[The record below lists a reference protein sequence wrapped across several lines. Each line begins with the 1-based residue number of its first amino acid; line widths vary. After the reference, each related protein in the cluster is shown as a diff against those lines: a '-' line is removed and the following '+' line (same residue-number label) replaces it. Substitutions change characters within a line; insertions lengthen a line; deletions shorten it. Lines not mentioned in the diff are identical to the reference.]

1 MAGSFA
7 TLAVGDPHDTMQ
19 SLSEHFAPPA
29 GETQQYW
36 ARTYEAADWRRY
48 KIEPNAYRTLVSV
61 GVIGGVGGQAG
72 LACLSSFKDQAASKF
87 SIKSPGLDLYYLSFL
102 QEGSVNCANRERKP
116 SWTKERGAIF
126 RAEPQTALH
135 TSDGSARLS
144 VLLPVGLVRRHAAP
158 LFSGSN
164 VGDLDFDAPID
175 GLWAIADIM
184 TKSGAAIRPIAE
196 LVAAPFRLGAER

>member
-1 MAGSFA
+1 MTQCNRCRS
-7 TLAVGDPHDTMQ
+7 TLLPLLARRSNIGRALTKLLTGDGIR
-19 SLSEHFAPPA
+19 LS
-29 GETQQYW
+29 
-36 ARTYEAADWRRY
+36 RT
-48 KIEPNAYRTLVSV
+48 PTLVSV
-61 GVIGGVGGQAG
+61 GLIGGVGGQAG

-87 SIKSPGLDLYYLSFL
+87 SIKSPGLDFYYLSFL

>member
-1 MAGSFA
+1 MPGSFA

-36 ARTYEAADWRRY
+36 ARTYEAADWRWY

-72 LACLSSFKDQAASKF
+72 LTCLSSFKDQAASKF
-87 SIKSPGLDLYYLSFL
+87 SIKSPGLDFYYLSFL

-116 SWTKERGAIF
+116 SWTRN
-126 RAEPQTALH
+126 
-135 TSDGSARLS
+135 
-144 VLLPVGLVRRHAAP
+144 AAP
-158 LFSGSN
+158 SFARSPRPRSIP
-164 VGDLDFDAPID
+164 AMAAQ
-175 GLWAIADIM
+175 GLAFCCPLVLCAG
-184 TKSGAAIRPIAE
+184 TRRPCSTDPMSAT
-196 LVAAPFRLGAER
+196 LTSTPPSTACGQLQTS